1 MVKKRLK
8 PKEIAQKL
16 KTYYKELED
25 IKKSFGTPTSKYAY
39 KEISILSSW
48 VDNVVGFL
56 NNVGLKREASDIT
69 FEILKDYSLEFM
81 LKWWKREG
89 VEADKAEKVL
99 EGALPKLKKL
109 VEEIENYREDFLPQE
124 QKEKTEGIK
133 KNIPERK
140 TKEEK
145 TEIIYGDKIFIVHGH
160 DKANLHELRDLLEKR
175 YELQCTIMMWKPG
188 RGRTLIEKF
197 EQEAQNVG
205 FAFILM
211 TPDDLVKVAESEE
224 EEYTQARPNVIF
236 ELGRFYGRL
245 GRNRVCLIFKKG
257 TKIHSDL
264 EGISRIQ
271 FVDSLRDKTLE
282 IEEELFAAGILGSK
296 ELR

>member
-133 KNIPERK
+133 KNIPAD
-140 TKEEK
+140 T
-145 TEIIYGDKIFIVHGH
+145 GW
-160 DKANLHELRDLLEKR
+160 
-175 YELQCTIMMWKPG
+175 WK
-188 RGRTLIEKF
+188 
-197 EQEAQNVG
+197 
-205 FAFILM
+205 
-211 TPDDLVKVAESEE
+211 
-224 EEYTQARPNVIF
+224 
-236 ELGRFYGRL
+236 
-245 GRNRVCLIFKKG
+245 
-257 TKIHSDL
+257 
-264 EGISRIQ
+264 
-271 FVDSLRDKTLE
+271 
-282 IEEELFAAGILGSK
+282 
-296 ELR
+296 